1 MSALPLPFAVF
12 VAGLLSFL
20 SPCVLPLVPGYV
32 SVISGVG
39 VQELTRRRGRY
50 WHSVMLNSLIF
61 ILGFSIVFISLGALA
76 STVGRV
82 IGHNLT
88 LFNEIA
94 GLIIIVFG
102 LHQSGLIP
110 IKPLYADKRFHI
122 AGSISPSR
130 TFLIGLSFAFGWTP
144 CVGPILAAIL
154 ALAASE
160 STLGRGIV
168 LLSIYSL
175 GLAVPFFLTS
185 LAVEHFLS
193 FYRRF
198 RPYLHAVE
206 VGAGLLLVI
215 MGTLVFTRQV
225 VLINSWL
232 SRMPIFKTF
241 AERFL

>member
-1 MSALPLPFAVF
+1 MRPIGSNNKGIPKMSALPLPFAVF

-61 ILGFSIVFISLGALA
+61 ILGFSIVFISVGALA
-76 STVGRV
+76 GTVGRV

-88 LFNEIA
+88 LFNKIA

-102 LHQSGLIP
+102 LHQSSLIP

-122 AGSISPSR
+122 AGSISPSG

-175 GLAVPFFLTS
+175 GLA
-185 LAVEHFLS
+185 
-193 FYRRF
+193 
-198 RPYLHAVE
+198 
-206 VGAGLLLVI
+206 
-215 MGTLVFTRQV
+215 
-225 VLINSWL
+225 
-232 SRMPIFKTF
+232 
-241 AERFL
+241 

>member
-102 LHQSGLIP
+102 LHRIGLIP
-110 IKPLYADKRFHI
+110 IKRLYADKRFHI
-122 AGSISPSR
+122 AGSISPSG